1 MSNSD
6 LTARYEEERLR
17 AQEQSQL
24 VYLQSQID
32 ELRRLLKDQTNKYQW
47 AMEQVRKNEG
57 AIAQMQSLFERHT
70 SEVAQ
75 ANEIVRRDVVA
86 LRREVAA
93 ALVKIEEGMRP
104 LRDMQS
110 QIQQIA
116 EARKQ
121 DRDFLA
127 GWLSRIEQA
136 ERQIAA
142 LSSQIKELD
151 ERQRQFALQL
161 ERLRE
166 ADAAVMQEMRRFND
180 ELQVEKQQMRRMAV
194 EAQQFVADLRPVVDE
209 QRSRIDR
216 LEEIRQQI
224 DLFAEALPAQIKEL
238 NAKLPDMVN
247 EIKRIERIS
256 TERFLM
262 NQERL
267 EELRQMADERM
278 SALQETDEQYLR
290 QLTAWLERVDG
301 WLRELEQRLTRT
313 TDRMELEQKAQLLR
327 IMELERREA
336 ETLNAQL
343 ATLRQRLEQARAA
356 HLELGGG
363 DQRS

>member
-17 AQEQSQL
+17 AQEQSQIA
-24 VYLQSQID
+24 YLQGQID

-57 AIAQMQSLFERHT
+57 AIAQIEGLFERHT
-70 SEVAQ
+70 AEVTQ
-75 ANEIVRRDVVA
+75 ANEVIRRDVVN
-86 LRREVAA
+86 LRREVAS
-93 ALVKIEEGMRP
+93 ALVKIEEGTRP
-104 LRDMQS
+104 FRDMQA

-127 GWLSRIEQA
+127 GWLIRIEQA
-136 ERQIAA
+136 ERQIATLA
-142 LSSQIKELD
+142 SQIKELD
-151 ERQRQFALQL
+151 ERQRQLALQI

-166 ADAAVMQEMRRFND
+166 ADAAVAQDVRRLND
-180 ELQVEKQQMRRMAV
+180 DIQVEKQQMRRMAV
-194 EAQQFVADLRPVVDE
+194 EAQQLAADLRPLIE
-209 QRSRIDR
+209 TQTSRVDR
-216 LEEIRQQI
+216 LEEIRQRI
-224 DLFAEALPAQIKEL
+224 DLFAELLPAQIKEL
-238 NAKLPDMVN
+238 NERIPELIAD
-247 EIKRIERIS
+247 IKRVERIS
-256 TERFLM
+256 TDRFLM

-301 WLRELEQRLTRT
+301 WLRELEQRLNRT
-313 TDRMELEQKAQLLR
+313 TDRIELEQKAQLLR
-327 IMELERREA
+327 IMELERREM
-336 ETLNAQL
+336 ETLQAQL
-343 ATLRQRLEQARAA
+343 TMLRQRLEQTRAA
-356 HLELGGG
+356 QLESGGG
-363 DQRS
+363 VNP

>member
-24 VYLQSQID
+24 VYLQGQID

-47 AMEQVRKNEG
+47 AMEQIRKNEG
-57 AIAQMQSLFERHT
+57 TIAQIQSLFDRHT
-70 SEVAQ
+70 NEVAQ
-75 ANEIVRRDVVA
+75 ANEIVRRDVIA

-93 ALVKIEEGMRP
+93 ALVKIEDGLRP
-104 LRDMQS
+104 IRDMQA
-110 QIQQIA
+110 QIQQVA

-127 GWLSRIEQA
+127 GWLSRIEQV
-136 ERQIAA
+136 ERQIAT
-142 LSSQIKELD
+142 LSSQVKELD
-151 ERQRQFALQL
+151 ERQRQLTLQL

-166 ADAAVMQEMRRFND
+166 ADAAVMQEVRRFGD
-180 ELQVEKQQMRRMAV
+180 DLQVEKQSMRRMAV
-194 EAQQFVADLRPVVDE
+194 EAQQFVADLQPVVEE

-216 LEEIRQQI
+216 LEEIRQHI
-224 DLFAEALPAQIKEL
+224 DLFTEMLPAQIKEL
-238 NAKLPDMVN
+238 SAKIPDLMA
-247 EIKRIERIS
+247 EMKRIERIS

-278 SALQETDEQYLR
+278 SSLQETDEQYLR
-290 QLTAWLERVDG
+290 QMTAWLERIDS
-301 WLRELEQRLTRT
+301 WLRELEQRLSRT
-313 TDRMELEQKAQLLR
+313 TDRIELEQKAHLLR

-336 ETLNAQL
+336 DTLNAQL
-343 ATLRQRLEQARAA
+343 NLLRQRLELVRAA
-356 HLELGGG
+356 QIESGGG
-363 DQRS
+363 NAG

>member
-24 VYLQSQID
+24 VYLQGQID

-47 AMEQVRKNEG
+47 AMEQIRKNEG
-57 AIAQMQSLFERHT
+57 TIAQIQSLFDRHT
-70 SEVAQ
+70 GEVAQ

-93 ALVKIEEGMRP
+93 ALVKIEDGLRP
-104 LRDMQS
+104 IRDMQA
-110 QIQQIA
+110 QIQQVA

-121 DRDFLA
+121 DRNFLA
-127 GWLSRIEQA
+127 GWLSRIEQV
-136 ERQIAA
+136 ERQIAT
-142 LSSQIKELD
+142 LSSQVKELD
-151 ERQRQFALQL
+151 ERQRQLTLQL

-166 ADAAVMQEMRRFND
+166 ADAAVMQEVRRFGD
-180 ELQVEKQQMRRMAV
+180 DLQVEKQSMRRMAV
-194 EAQQFVADLRPVVDE
+194 EAQQFVADIQPAVEE

-216 LEEIRQQI
+216 LEEIRQHI
-224 DLFAEALPAQIKEL
+224 DLFAEMLPAQIKEIS
-238 NAKLPDMVN
+238 AKIPDLIAEM
-247 EIKRIERIS
+247 KRIERIS

-278 SALQETDEQYLR
+278 SSLQETDEQYLR
-290 QLTAWLERVDG
+290 QMTAWLERIDS
-301 WLRELEQRLTRT
+301 WLRELEQRLSRT
-313 TDRMELEQKAQLLR
+313 TDRLELEQKAHLLR
-327 IMELERREA
+327 IMELERREVD
-336 ETLNAQL
+336 TLQIQFDALQ
-343 ATLRQRLEQARAA
+343 RRLEQVRAA
-356 HLELGGG
+356 QIESGGG
-363 DQRS
+363 NAG

>member
-1 MSNSD
+1 MSSSD

-32 ELRRLLKDQTNKYQW
+32 ELRRQLKDQTNKYQW

-57 AIAQMQSLFERHT
+57 AIAQVQSLFDRHT
-70 SEVAQ
+70 NEVTQ
-75 ANEIVRRDVVA
+75 ANELVRRDVVA

-93 ALVKIEEGMRP
+93 ALVKIEEGVRP

-127 GWLSRIEQA
+127 GWLNRIEQL
-136 ERQIAA
+136 ERQIGSLA
-142 LSSQIKELD
+142 SQIKELD
-151 ERQRQFALQL
+151 ERQRQLTLQL

-166 ADAAVMQEMRRFND
+166 ADAAVLQEVRRIND
-180 ELQVEKQQMRRMAV
+180 ELQVEKQSLRRMAV
-194 EAQQFVADLRPVVDE
+194 EAQQLIADLRPSIDE
-209 QRSRIDR
+209 QKSRIDR

-224 DLFAEALPAQIKEL
+224 DLFAEVLPTQIQEVG
-238 NAKLPDMVN
+238 AKLPDIIA

-278 SALQETDEQYLR
+278 STLQETDEQYVR
-290 QLTAWLERVDG
+290 QLTAWLERIDS
-301 WLRELEQRLTRT
+301 WLREIEQRLARA
-313 TDRMELEQKAQLLR
+313 TDRIELEQKAQLLR
-327 IMELERREA
+327 IMELERREVD
-336 ETLNAQL
+336 TLNAQL

-356 HLELGGG
+356 HIELGGG
-363 DQRS
+363 DR

>member
-24 VYLQSQID
+24 VYLQGQID

-47 AMEQVRKNEG
+47 AMEQIRKNEG
-57 AIAQMQSLFERHT
+57 TITQIQSLFDRHT
-70 SEVAQ
+70 NEVAQ

-93 ALVKIEEGMRP
+93 ALVKIEDGLRP
-104 LRDMQS
+104 IRDMQA
-110 QIQQIA
+110 QIQQVA

-127 GWLSRIEQA
+127 GWLSRIEQV
-136 ERQIAA
+136 ERQIAT
-142 LSSQIKELD
+142 LSSQVKELD
-151 ERQRQFALQL
+151 ERQRQLTLQL

-166 ADAAVMQEMRRFND
+166 ADAAVMQEVRRFGD
-180 ELQVEKQQMRRMAV
+180 DLQVEKQSMRRMAV
-194 EAQQFVADLRPVVDE
+194 EAQQFVADLQPVVEE

-216 LEEIRQQI
+216 LEEIRQHI
-224 DLFAEALPAQIKEL
+224 DLFAEMLPAQIKEVA
-238 NAKLPDMVN
+238 AKILDLVT

-262 NQERL
+262 NQEHL
-267 EELRQMADERM
+267 EELRQMADERI
-278 SALQETDEQYLR
+278 SSLQETDEQYLR
-290 QLTAWLERVDG
+290 QMTAWLERIDS
-301 WLRELEQRLTRT
+301 WLRELEQRLSRT
-313 TDRMELEQKAQLLR
+313 TDRLELEQKAHLLR

-336 ETLNAQL
+336 DTLNAQL
-343 ATLRQRLEQARAA
+343 NFLRQRLELVRAA
-356 HLELGGG
+356 HIASGGENAG
-363 DQRS
+363 

>member
-24 VYLQSQID
+24 VYLQGQID

-47 AMEQVRKNEG
+47 AMEQIRKNEG
-57 AIAQMQSLFERHT
+57 TIAQIQSLFDRHT
-70 SEVAQ
+70 GEVAQ

-93 ALVKIEEGMRP
+93 ALVKIEDGLRP
-104 LRDMQS
+104 IRDMQA
-110 QIQQIA
+110 QIQQVA

-121 DRDFLA
+121 DRNFLA
-127 GWLSRIEQA
+127 GWLSRIEQV
-136 ERQIAA
+136 ERQIAT
-142 LSSQIKELD
+142 LSSQVKELD
-151 ERQRQFALQL
+151 ERQRQLTLQL

-166 ADAAVMQEMRRFND
+166 ADAAVMQEVRRFGD
-180 ELQVEKQQMRRMAV
+180 DLQVEKQSMRRMAV
-194 EAQQFVADLRPVVDE
+194 EAQQFVADLQPVVEE

-216 LEEIRQQI
+216 LEEIRQHI
-224 DLFAEALPAQIKEL
+224 DLFAEMLPAQIKEL
-238 NAKLPDMVN
+238 SAKIPDLIAEM
-247 EIKRIERIS
+247 KRIERIS

-278 SALQETDEQYLR
+278 SSLQETDEQYLR
-290 QLTAWLERVDG
+290 QMTAWLERIDS
-301 WLRELEQRLTRT
+301 WLRELEQRLSRT
-313 TDRMELEQKAQLLR
+313 TDRLELEQKAHLLR
-327 IMELERREA
+327 IMELERREVD
-336 ETLNAQL
+336 TLQIQFDALQ
-343 ATLRQRLEQARAA
+343 RRLEQVRAA
-356 HLELGGG
+356 QIESGGG
-363 DQRS
+363 NAG

>member
-24 VYLQSQID
+24 VYLQGQID

-47 AMEQVRKNEG
+47 AMEQIRKNEG
-57 AIAQMQSLFERHT
+57 TIAQIQSLFDRHT
-70 SEVAQ
+70 GEVAQ

-93 ALVKIEEGMRP
+93 ALVKIEDGLRP
-104 LRDMQS
+104 IRDMQA
-110 QIQQIA
+110 QIQQVA

-127 GWLSRIEQA
+127 GWLSRIEQV
-136 ERQIAA
+136 ERQIAT
-142 LSSQIKELD
+142 LSSQVKELD
-151 ERQRQFALQL
+151 ERQRQLTLQL

-166 ADAAVMQEMRRFND
+166 ADAAVMQEVRRFGD
-180 ELQVEKQQMRRMAV
+180 DLQVEKQSMRRMAV
-194 EAQQFVADLRPVVDE
+194 EAQQFVADLQPVVEE

-216 LEEIRQQI
+216 LEEIRQHI
-224 DLFAEALPAQIKEL
+224 DLFAEMLPAQIKEL
-238 NAKLPDMVN
+238 SAKIPDLIAEM
-247 EIKRIERIS
+247 KRIERIS

-278 SALQETDEQYLR
+278 SSLQETDEQYLR
-290 QLTAWLERVDG
+290 QMTAWLERIDS
-301 WLRELEQRLTRT
+301 WLRELEQRLSRT
-313 TDRMELEQKAQLLR
+313 TDRLELEQKAHLLR
-327 IMELERREA
+327 IMELERREVD
-336 ETLNAQL
+336 TLQMQFDALQ
-343 ATLRQRLEQARAA
+343 RRLEQVRAA
-356 HLELGGG
+356 QIESGGG
-363 DQRS
+363 NAG

>member
-24 VYLQSQID
+24 VYLQGQID

-47 AMEQVRKNEG
+47 AMEQIRKNEG
-57 AIAQMQSLFERHT
+57 TIAQIQSLFDRHT
-70 SEVAQ
+70 GEVAQ

-93 ALVKIEEGMRP
+93 ALVKIEDGLRP
-104 LRDMQS
+104 IRDMQA
-110 QIQQIA
+110 QIQQVA

-121 DRDFLA
+121 DRNFLA
-127 GWLSRIEQA
+127 GWLSRIEQV
-136 ERQIAA
+136 ERQIAT
-142 LSSQIKELD
+142 LSSQVKELD
-151 ERQRQFALQL
+151 ERQRQLTLQL

-166 ADAAVMQEMRRFND
+166 ADAAVMQEVRRFGD
-180 ELQVEKQQMRRMAV
+180 DLQVEKQSMRRMAV
-194 EAQQFVADLRPVVDE
+194 EAQQFVADLQPVVEE

-216 LEEIRQQI
+216 LEEIRQHI
-224 DLFAEALPAQIKEL
+224 DLFAEMLPAQIKEL
-238 NAKLPDMVN
+238 SAKIPDLIAEM
-247 EIKRIERIS
+247 KRIERIS

-278 SALQETDEQYLR
+278 SSLQETDEQYLR
-290 QLTAWLERVDG
+290 QMTAWLERIDS
-301 WLRELEQRLTRT
+301 WLRELEQRLSRT
-313 TDRMELEQKAQLLR
+313 TDRLELEQKAHLLR
-327 IMELERREA
+327 IMELERREVD
-336 ETLNAQL
+336 TLQMQFDALQ
-343 ATLRQRLEQARAA
+343 RRLEQVRAA
-356 HLELGGG
+356 QIESGGG
-363 DQRS
+363 NAG

>member
-24 VYLQSQID
+24 VYLQGQID

-47 AMEQVRKNEG
+47 AMEQIRKNEG
-57 AIAQMQSLFERHT
+57 TIAQIQSLFDRHT
-70 SEVAQ
+70 GEVAQ

-93 ALVKIEEGMRP
+93 ALVKIEDGLRP
-104 LRDMQS
+104 IRDMQA
-110 QIQQIA
+110 QIQQVA

-121 DRDFLA
+121 DRNFLA
-127 GWLSRIEQA
+127 GWLSRIEQV
-136 ERQIAA
+136 ERQIAT
-142 LSSQIKELD
+142 LSSQVKELD
-151 ERQRQFALQL
+151 ERQRQLTLQL

-166 ADAAVMQEMRRFND
+166 ADAAVMQEVRRFGD
-180 ELQVEKQQMRRMAV
+180 DLQVEKQSMRRMAV
-194 EAQQFVADLRPVVDE
+194 EAQQFVADLQPVVEE

-216 LEEIRQQI
+216 LEEIRQHI
-224 DLFAEALPAQIKEL
+224 DLFAEMLPAQIKEIS
-238 NAKLPDMVN
+238 AKIPDLIAEM
-247 EIKRIERIS
+247 KRIERIS

-278 SALQETDEQYLR
+278 SSLQETDEQYLR
-290 QLTAWLERVDG
+290 QMTAWLERIDS
-301 WLRELEQRLTRT
+301 WLRELEQRLSRT
-313 TDRMELEQKAQLLR
+313 TDRLELEQKAHLLR
-327 IMELERREA
+327 IMELERREVD
-336 ETLNAQL
+336 TLQIQFDALQ
-343 ATLRQRLEQARAA
+343 RRLEQVRAA
-356 HLELGGG
+356 QIESGGG
-363 DQRS
+363 NAG

>member
-24 VYLQSQID
+24 IYLQSQID
-32 ELRRLLKDQTNKYQW
+32 ELRRQLKDQTNKYQW

-57 AIAQMQSLFERHT
+57 AIAQVQSLFDRHT
-70 SEVAQ
+70 NEGTQ
-75 ANEIVRRDVVA
+75 ANELVRRDVVA

-93 ALVKIEEGMRP
+93 ALVKIEEGVRP

-127 GWLSRIEQA
+127 GWLNRIEQL
-136 ERQIAA
+136 ERQIGGLA
-142 LSSQIKELD
+142 SQIKELD
-151 ERQRQFALQL
+151 ERQRQLTLQL

-166 ADAAVMQEMRRFND
+166 ADAAVLQEVRRIND
-180 ELQVEKQQMRRMAV
+180 ELQVEKQSLRRMAV
-194 EAQQFVADLRPVVDE
+194 EAQQLIADLQPSIDE
-209 QRSRIDR
+209 QKSRIDR

-224 DLFAEALPAQIKEL
+224 DLFTEVLPTQIQEIG
-238 NAKLPDMVN
+238 AKLPDIIA

-278 SALQETDEQYLR
+278 SALQETDEQYIR
-290 QLTAWLERVDG
+290 QLTSWLERIDS
-301 WLRELEQRLTRT
+301 WLREIEQRLERS
-313 TDRMELEQKAQLLR
+313 TDRIELEQKAQLLR
-327 IMELERREA
+327 IMELERREVD
-336 ETLNAQL
+336 TLNAQL
-343 ATLRQRLEQARAA
+343 ATLRQRLEQVRAA
-356 HLELGGG
+356 HIELGGG
-363 DQRS
+363 DR

>member
-17 AQEQSQL
+17 AQEQSQIA
-24 VYLQSQID
+24 YLQGQID

-57 AIAQMQSLFERHT
+57 AIAQIEGLFERHT
-70 SEVAQ
+70 AEVTQ
-75 ANEIVRRDVVA
+75 ANEVIRRDVVN
-86 LRREVAA
+86 LRREVAS
-93 ALVKIEEGMRP
+93 ALVKIEEGTRP
-104 LRDMQS
+104 FRDMQA

-127 GWLSRIEQA
+127 GWLIRIEQA
-136 ERQIAA
+136 ERQIATLA
-142 LSSQIKELD
+142 SQIKELD
-151 ERQRQFALQL
+151 ERQRQLALQI

-166 ADAAVMQEMRRFND
+166 ADAAVAQDVRRLND
-180 ELQVEKQQMRRMAV
+180 DIQVEKQQMRRMAV
-194 EAQQFVADLRPVVDE
+194 EAQQLVADLRPLIE
-209 QRSRIDR
+209 TQTSRVDR
-216 LEEIRQQI
+216 LEEIRQRI
-224 DLFAEALPAQIKEL
+224 DLFAELLPAQIKEL
-238 NAKLPDMVN
+238 NERIPELIAD
-247 EIKRIERIS
+247 IKRVERIS
-256 TERFLM
+256 TDRFLM

-301 WLRELEQRLTRT
+301 WLRELEQRLNRT
-313 TDRMELEQKAQLLR
+313 TDRIELEQKAQLLR
-327 IMELERREA
+327 IMELERREM
-336 ETLNAQL
+336 ETLQAQL
-343 ATLRQRLEQARAA
+343 TMLRQRLEQTRAA
-356 HLELGGG
+356 QLESGGG
-363 DQRS
+363 VNP

>member
-24 VYLQSQID
+24 VYLQGQID

-47 AMEQVRKNEG
+47 AMEQIRKNEG
-57 AIAQMQSLFERHT
+57 TIAQIQSLFDRHT

-93 ALVKIEEGMRP
+93 ALVKIEDGLRP
-104 LRDMQS
+104 IRDMQA
-110 QIQQIA
+110 QIQQVA

-127 GWLSRIEQA
+127 GWLSRIEQV
-136 ERQIAA
+136 ERQIAT
-142 LSSQIKELD
+142 LSSQVKELD
-151 ERQRQFALQL
+151 ERQRQLTLQL

-166 ADAAVMQEMRRFND
+166 ADAAVMQEVRRFGD
-180 ELQVEKQQMRRMAV
+180 DLQVEKQSMRRMAV
-194 EAQQFVADLRPVVDE
+194 EAQQFASDLRPMIEE
-209 QRSRIDR
+209 QTSRIDR
-216 LEEIRQQI
+216 LEEIRQHI
-224 DLFAEALPAQIKEL
+224 DLFTEMLPAQIKEVA
-238 NAKLPDMVN
+238 AKIPDLVN
-247 EIKRIERIS
+247 DIKRIERIS

-278 SALQETDEQYLR
+278 SSLQETDEQYLR
-290 QLTAWLERVDG
+290 QMTAWLERIDS
-301 WLRELEQRLTRT
+301 WLRELEQRLSRT
-313 TDRMELEQKAQLLR
+313 TDRLELEQKAHLLR

-336 ETLNAQL
+336 DTLNAQL
-343 ATLRQRLEQARAA
+343 NLLRQRLELVRAA
-356 HLELGGG
+356 QIETGGG
-363 DQRS
+363 NAG

>member
-24 VYLQSQID
+24 IYLQSQID
-32 ELRRLLKDQTNKYQW
+32 ELRRQLKDQTNKYQW

-57 AIAQMQSLFERHT
+57 AIAQVQSLFDRHT
-70 SEVAQ
+70 NEVTR
-75 ANEIVRRDVVA
+75 ANELVRRDVVA

-93 ALVKIEEGMRP
+93 ALVKIEEGVRP

-127 GWLSRIEQA
+127 GWLNRIEQL
-136 ERQIAA
+136 ERQIGGLA
-142 LSSQIKELD
+142 SQIKELD
-151 ERQRQFALQL
+151 ERQRQLTLQL

-166 ADAAVMQEMRRFND
+166 ADAAVLQEVRRIND
-180 ELQVEKQQMRRMAV
+180 ELQVEKQSLRRMAV
-194 EAQQFVADLRPVVDE
+194 EAQQLIADLQPSIDE
-209 QRSRIDR
+209 QKSRIDR

-224 DLFAEALPAQIKEL
+224 DLFTEVLPTQIQEIG
-238 NAKLPDMVN
+238 AKLPDIIA

-278 SALQETDEQYLR
+278 SALQETDEQYIR
-290 QLTAWLERVDG
+290 QLTSWLERIDS
-301 WLRELEQRLTRT
+301 WLREIEQRLERS
-313 TDRMELEQKAQLLR
+313 TDRIELEQKAQLLR
-327 IMELERREA
+327 IMELERREVD
-336 ETLNAQL
+336 TLNAQL
-343 ATLRQRLEQARAA
+343 ATLRQRLEQVRAA
-356 HLELGGG
+356 HIELGGG
-363 DQRS
+363 DR

>member
-24 VYLQSQID
+24 VYLQGQID

-47 AMEQVRKNEG
+47 AMEQIRKNEG
-57 AIAQMQSLFERHT
+57 TIAQIQSLFDRHT
-70 SEVAQ
+70 GEVAQ

-93 ALVKIEEGMRP
+93 ALVKIEDGLRP
-104 LRDMQS
+104 IRDMQA
-110 QIQQIA
+110 QIQQVA

-127 GWLSRIEQA
+127 GWLSRIEQV
-136 ERQIAA
+136 ERQIAT

-151 ERQRQFALQL
+151 ERQRQLTLQL

-166 ADAAVMQEMRRFND
+166 ADAAVMQEVRRFGD
-180 ELQVEKQQMRRMAV
+180 DLQVEKQSMRRMAV
-194 EAQQFVADLRPVVDE
+194 EAQQFVADLQPAVEE

-216 LEEIRQQI
+216 LEEIRQHI
-224 DLFAEALPAQIKEL
+224 DLFAEMLPAQIKEVS
-238 NAKLPDMVN
+238 AKIPDVMAEV
-247 EIKRIERIS
+247 KRIERIS

-278 SALQETDEQYLR
+278 SSLQETDEQYLR
-290 QLTAWLERVDG
+290 QMTAWLERIDS
-301 WLRELEQRLTRT
+301 WLRELEQRLSRT
-313 TDRMELEQKAQLLR
+313 TDRLELEQKAHLLR
-327 IMELERREA
+327 IMELERREVD
-336 ETLNAQL
+336 TLQMQFDA
-343 ATLRQRLEQARAA
+343 LRRRLEQVRAA
-356 HLELGGG
+356 QIESGGG
-363 DQRS
+363 NAG

>member
-24 VYLQSQID
+24 IYLQSQID
-32 ELRRLLKDQTNKYQW
+32 ELRRQLKDQTNKYQW

-57 AIAQMQSLFERHT
+57 AIAQVQSLFDRHT
-70 SEVAQ
+70 NEVTQ
-75 ANEIVRRDVVA
+75 ANELVRRDVVA

-93 ALVKIEEGMRP
+93 ALVKIEEGVRP

-127 GWLSRIEQA
+127 GWLNRIEQL
-136 ERQIAA
+136 ERQIGGLA
-142 LSSQIKELD
+142 SQIKELD
-151 ERQRQFALQL
+151 ERQRQLTLQL

-166 ADAAVMQEMRRFND
+166 ADAAVLQEVRRIND
-180 ELQVEKQQMRRMAV
+180 ELQVEKQSLRRMAV
-194 EAQQFVADLRPVVDE
+194 EAQQLIADLQPSIDE
-209 QRSRIDR
+209 QKSRIDR

-224 DLFAEALPAQIKEL
+224 DLFTEVLPTQIQEIG
-238 NAKLPDMVN
+238 AKLPDIIA

-278 SALQETDEQYLR
+278 SALQETDEQYIR
-290 QLTAWLERVDG
+290 QLTSWLERIDS
-301 WLRELEQRLTRT
+301 WLREIEQRLERS
-313 TDRMELEQKAQLLR
+313 TDRIELEQKAQLLR
-327 IMELERREA
+327 IMELERREVD
-336 ETLNAQL
+336 TLNAQL
-343 ATLRQRLEQARAA
+343 ATLRQRLEQVRAA
-356 HLELGGG
+356 HIELGGG
-363 DQRS
+363 DR

>member
-17 AQEQSQL
+17 AQEQSQIA
-24 VYLQSQID
+24 YLQGQID

-57 AIAQMQSLFERHT
+57 AIAQIEGLFERHT
-70 SEVAQ
+70 AEVTQ
-75 ANEIVRRDVVA
+75 ANEVIRRDVVN
-86 LRREVAA
+86 LRREVAS
-93 ALVKIEEGMRP
+93 ALVKIEEGTRP
-104 LRDMQS
+104 FRDMQA

-127 GWLSRIEQA
+127 GWLNRIEQA
-136 ERQIAA
+136 ERQIATLA
-142 LSSQIKELD
+142 SQLKELD
-151 ERQRQFALQL
+151 ERQRQLALQI

-166 ADAAVMQEMRRFND
+166 ADAAVAQDVRRLND
-180 ELQVEKQQMRRMAV
+180 DIQVEKQQMRRMAV
-194 EAQQFVADLRPVVDE
+194 EAQQLAADLRPLIE
-209 QRSRIDR
+209 TQTSRVDR
-216 LEEIRQQI
+216 LEEIRQRI
-224 DLFAEALPAQIKEL
+224 DLFAELLPAQIKEL
-238 NAKLPDMVN
+238 NERIPELIAD
-247 EIKRIERIS
+247 IKRVERIS
-256 TERFLM
+256 TDRFLM

-301 WLRELEQRLTRT
+301 WLRELEQRLNRA
-313 TDRMELEQKAQLLR
+313 TDRIELEQKAQLLR
-327 IMELERREA
+327 IMELERREM
-336 ETLNAQL
+336 ETLQAQL
-343 ATLRQRLEQARAA
+343 TMLRQRLEQTRAA
-356 HLELGGG
+356 QLESGGG
-363 DQRS
+363 GVNP

>member
-6 LTARYEEERLR
+6 LTVRYEEERLR

-24 VYLQSQID
+24 VYLQGQID

-47 AMEQVRKNEG
+47 AMEQIRKNEG
-57 AIAQMQSLFERHT
+57 TIAQIQSLFDRHT
-70 SEVAQ
+70 GEVAQ

-93 ALVKIEEGMRP
+93 ALVKIEDGLRP
-104 LRDMQS
+104 IRDMQA
-110 QIQQIA
+110 QIQQVA

-127 GWLSRIEQA
+127 GWLSRIEQV
-136 ERQIAA
+136 ERQIAT

-151 ERQRQFALQL
+151 ERQRQLTLQL

-166 ADAAVMQEMRRFND
+166 ADAAVMQEVRRFGD
-180 ELQVEKQQMRRMAV
+180 DLQVEKQSMRRMAV
-194 EAQQFVADLRPVVDE
+194 EAQQFVADLQPAVEE

-216 LEEIRQQI
+216 LEEIRQHI
-224 DLFAEALPAQIKEL
+224 DLFAEMLPAQIKEVS
-238 NAKLPDMVN
+238 AKIPDVMAEV
-247 EIKRIERIS
+247 KRIERIS

-278 SALQETDEQYLR
+278 SSLQETDEQYLR
-290 QLTAWLERVDG
+290 QMTAWLERIDS
-301 WLRELEQRLTRT
+301 WLRELEQRLSRT
-313 TDRMELEQKAQLLR
+313 TDRLELEQKAHLLR
-327 IMELERREA
+327 IMELERREVD
-336 ETLNAQL
+336 TLQMQFDA
-343 ATLRQRLEQARAA
+343 LRRRLEQVRAA
-356 HLELGGG
+356 QIESGGG
-363 DQRS
+363 NAG

>member
-32 ELRRLLKDQTNKYQW
+32 ELRRQLKDQTNKYQW

-57 AIAQMQSLFERHT
+57 AIAQVQSLFDRHT
-70 SEVAQ
+70 NEVTQ
-75 ANEIVRRDVVA
+75 ANELVRRDVVA

-93 ALVKIEEGMRP
+93 ALVKIEEGVRP

-127 GWLSRIEQA
+127 GWLNRIEQL
-136 ERQIAA
+136 ERQIGGLA
-142 LSSQIKELD
+142 SQIKELD
-151 ERQRQFALQL
+151 ERQRQLTLQL

-166 ADAAVMQEMRRFND
+166 ADAAVLQEVRRIND
-180 ELQVEKQQMRRMAV
+180 ELQVEKQSLRRMAV
-194 EAQQFVADLRPVVDE
+194 ESQQLIADLRPSIDE
-209 QRSRIDR
+209 QKSRIDR

-224 DLFAEALPAQIKEL
+224 DLFAEVLPTQIQEVG
-238 NAKLPDMVN
+238 AKLPDIIA

-267 EELRQMADERM
+267 EELRQIADERM

-290 QLTAWLERVDG
+290 QLTAWLERIDS
-301 WLRELEQRLTRT
+301 WLREIEQRLARA
-313 TDRMELEQKAQLLR
+313 TDRIELEQKAQLLR
-327 IMELERREA
+327 IMELERREVD
-336 ETLNAQL
+336 TLNAQL
-343 ATLRQRLEQARAA
+343 AALRQRLEQARAA
-356 HLELGGG
+356 HIELGGG
-363 DQRS
+363 DR

>member
-32 ELRRLLKDQTNKYQW
+32 ELRRQLKDQTNKYQW

-57 AIAQMQSLFERHT
+57 AIAQVQSLFDRHT
-70 SEVAQ
+70 NEVTQ
-75 ANEIVRRDVVA
+75 ANELVRRDVVA

-93 ALVKIEEGMRP
+93 ALVKIEEGVRP

-127 GWLSRIEQA
+127 GWLTRIEQL
-136 ERQIAA
+136 ERQIGGLA
-142 LSSQIKELD
+142 SQIKELD
-151 ERQRQFALQL
+151 ERQRQLTLQL

-166 ADAAVMQEMRRFND
+166 ADAAVLQEVRRIND
-180 ELQVEKQQMRRMAV
+180 ELQVEKQSLRRMAV
-194 EAQQFVADLRPVVDE
+194 EAQQLIADLRPSIDE
-209 QRSRIDR
+209 QESRIDR

-224 DLFAEALPAQIKEL
+224 DLFTEVLPTQIQEL
-238 NAKLPDMVN
+238 GAKLPDIIA

-267 EELRQMADERM
+267 EELRQMTNERM
-278 SALQETDEQYLR
+278 SALQETDEQYVR
-290 QLTAWLERVDG
+290 QLTAWLERIDS
-301 WLRELEQRLTRT
+301 WLREIEQRLART
-313 TDRMELEQKAQLLR
+313 TDRIELEQKAQLLR
-327 IMELERREA
+327 IMELERREVD
-336 ETLNAQL
+336 TLNAQL

-356 HLELGGG
+356 HIELGGG
-363 DQRS
+363 DR

>member
-1 MSNSD
+1 MSNQD

-24 VYLQSQID
+24 VYLQGQID

-57 AIAQMQSLFERHT
+57 AIAQIQSLFERHT
-70 SEVAQ
+70 NEVSQ
-75 ANEIVRRDVVA
+75 ANEIVRRDVVT

-93 ALVKIEEGMRP
+93 ALVKVEEGVRP
-104 LRDMQS
+104 LRDLQA
-110 QIQQIA
+110 QIQQVA
-116 EARKQ
+116 DARKQ

-127 GWLSRIEQA
+127 GWLARIEQI

-142 LSSQIKELD
+142 LSSQIKEID

-166 ADAAVMQEMRRFND
+166 ADAAVMQEVRRLGD
-180 ELQVEKQQMRRMAV
+180 DLQVEKHQMRRMAV
-194 EAQQFVADLRPVVDE
+194 EAQQFAADLKPAIDE
-209 QRSRIDR
+209 LSSRISR
-216 LEEIRQQI
+216 LDEIRQQI
-224 DLFAEALPAQIKEL
+224 DLFAELLPPQIKALEGKIPEITAEL
-238 NAKLPDMVN
+238 
-247 EIKRIERIS
+247 KRIERIS

-301 WLRELEQRLTRT
+301 WLRELEQRLSRT
-313 TDRMELEQKAQLLR
+313 TDRIELEQKAQLLR
-327 IMELERREA
+327 ILELERREA
-336 ETLNAQL
+336 DTLTAQLNA
-343 ATLRQRLEQARAA
+343 LRQRLEQVRAA
-356 HLELGGG
+356 QIELGGE
-363 DQRS
+363 SK

>member
-17 AQEQSQL
+17 AQEQSQIA
-24 VYLQSQID
+24 YLQGQID

-57 AIAQMQSLFERHT
+57 AIAQIEGLFERHT
-70 SEVAQ
+70 AEVTQ
-75 ANEIVRRDVVA
+75 ANEVIRRDVVN
-86 LRREVAA
+86 LRREVAS
-93 ALVKIEEGMRP
+93 ALVKIEEGTRP
-104 LRDMQS
+104 FRDMQA

-127 GWLSRIEQA
+127 GWLIRIEQA

-142 LSSQIKELD
+142 LASQLKELD
-151 ERQRQFALQL
+151 ERQRQLALQI

-166 ADAAVMQEMRRFND
+166 ADAAVAQDVRRLND
-180 ELQVEKQQMRRMAV
+180 DIQVEKQQMRRMAV
-194 EAQQFVADLRPVVDE
+194 EAQQLAADLRPLIE
-209 QRSRIDR
+209 TQTSRIDR
-216 LEEIRQQI
+216 LEEIRQRI
-224 DLFAEALPAQIKEL
+224 DLFAELLPAQIKEL
-238 NAKLPDMVN
+238 NERIPELIAD
-247 EIKRIERIS
+247 IKRVERIS
-256 TERFLM
+256 TDRFLM

-301 WLRELEQRLTRT
+301 WLRELEQRLNRT
-313 TDRMELEQKAQLLR
+313 TDRIELEQKAQLLR
-327 IMELERREA
+327 IMELERREM
-336 ETLNAQL
+336 ETLQAQL
-343 ATLRQRLEQARAA
+343 TTLRLRLEQTRAA
-356 HLELGGG
+356 QLEAGGG
-363 DQRS
+363 GVNP

>member
-1 MSNSD
+1 MSNPD

-24 VYLQSQID
+24 VYLQGQID

-57 AIAQMQSLFERHT
+57 AIAQIQSLFDRHT
-70 SEVAQ
+70 GDVAQ
-75 ANEIVRRDVVA
+75 ANEIVRRDVIA

-93 ALVKIEEGMRP
+93 ALVKIEDGLRP
-104 LRDMQS
+104 IRDMQA

-127 GWLSRIEQA
+127 GWINRIEQV
-136 ERQIAA
+136 ERQVAA
-142 LSSQIKELD
+142 LASQIKELD
-151 ERQRQFALQL
+151 ERQRQLALQL

-166 ADAAVMQEMRRFND
+166 ADAAVMQEVRRVSD
-180 ELQVEKQQMRRMAV
+180 DLQIEKQHLRRLAV
-194 EAQQFVADLRPVVDE
+194 ESQQLLTDLRPPIDE
-209 QRSRIDR
+209 LRTRVDR

-224 DLFAEALPAQIKEL
+224 DLFAEMLPAQIKEVA
-238 NAKLPDMVN
+238 AKLPDIN
-247 EIKRIERIS
+247 AEIKRIERLS

-290 QLTAWLERVDG
+290 QLTSWLERVDS
-301 WLRELEQRLTRT
+301 WLRELEQRLSRT
-313 TDRMELEQKAQLLR
+313 TDRIELEQKAHLLR
-327 IMELERREA
+327 IMALERREID
-336 ETLNAQL
+336 TLGAQL
-343 ATLRQRLEQARAA
+343 DMLRQRLEVVRAA
-356 HLELGGG
+356 QIETGGSG
-363 DQRS
+363 EG

>member
-32 ELRRLLKDQTNKYQW
+32 ELQRQLKDQTNKYQW

-57 AIAQMQSLFERHT
+57 AIAQVQSLFDRHT
-70 SEVAQ
+70 NEVTQ
-75 ANEIVRRDVVA
+75 ANELVRRDVVA

-93 ALVKIEEGMRP
+93 ALVKIEEGVRP

-127 GWLSRIEQA
+127 GWLNRIEQL
-136 ERQIAA
+136 ERQIGG
-142 LSSQIKELD
+142 LTSQIKELD
-151 ERQRQFALQL
+151 ERQRQLTLQL

-166 ADAAVMQEMRRFND
+166 ADAAVLQEVRRIND
-180 ELQVEKQQMRRMAV
+180 ELQVEKQSLRRMAV
-194 EAQQFVADLRPVVDE
+194 ESQQLIADLQPSLDE
-209 QRSRIDR
+209 QKSRIDR

-224 DLFAEALPAQIKEL
+224 DLFAEVLPTQIKEVG
-238 NAKLPDMVN
+238 AKLPDIIA

-278 SALQETDEQYLR
+278 SALQETDEQYVR
-290 QLTAWLERVDG
+290 QLTAWLERIDS
-301 WLRELEQRLTRT
+301 WLREIEQRLARS
-313 TDRMELEQKAQLLR
+313 TDRIELEQKAQLLR
-327 IMELERREA
+327 IMELERREVD
-336 ETLNAQL
+336 TLNAQFI
-343 ATLRQRLEQARAA
+343 ALRQRLEQVRAA
-356 HLELGGG
+356 HIELGGG
-363 DQRS
+363 DR